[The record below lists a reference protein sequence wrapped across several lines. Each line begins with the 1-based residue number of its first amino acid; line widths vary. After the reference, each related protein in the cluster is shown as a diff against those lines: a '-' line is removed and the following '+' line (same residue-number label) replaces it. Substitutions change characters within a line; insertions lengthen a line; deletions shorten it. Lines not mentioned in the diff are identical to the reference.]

1 MADTHTAPA
10 PARRRRRMIQ
20 TRVEEVRRLTP
31 HLIRVVVGGDDL
43 ERFGAGEFTDHY
55 VKLQIP
61 PPGAPYS
68 APFDPEEIKAQHPK
82 EHWPRVRTYTVQE
95 YDAERR
101 RLTIDFVH
109 HGDTGVAGPWAA
121 NAQPG
126 DGLQLMGPGG
136 AYTPD
141 PDADWHL
148 MVGDLAVVPAISA
161 SLAPGPAGV
170 PVHVLV
176 EVDGPDDEVPLETPG
191 DLRLTWLH
199 RRADD
204 EDLLAR
210 AVRELDFPDGTVH
223 AFVHGEAASVRAIRR
238 HLLVDRGIPREA
250 LSVSGYWKRDRTEEG
265 WREDKAEWNRLVEED
280 AAATA

>member
-1 MADTHTAPA
+1 MADTNTAPA
-10 PARRRRRMIQ
+10 PARRKRRMIQ

-43 ERFGAGEFTDHY
+43 ESFGAGEFTDHY
-55 VKLQIP
+55 VKLQLP

-68 APFDPEEIKAQHPK
+68 APFDPEDVKARHPK
-82 EHWPRVRTYTVQE
+82 EHWPRVRTYTVQD

-148 MVGDLAVVPAISA
+148 MVGDEAVLPAISA
-161 SLAPGPAGV
+161 SLARVPAGV
-170 PVHVLV
+170 PVHVLI

-191 DLRLTWLH
+191 DLRLTWVH

-210 AVRELDFPDGTVH
+210 AVRELAFPDGTVH
-223 AFVHGEAASVRAIRR
+223 AFVHGEAASVRAVRR

-250 LSVSGYWKRDRTEEG
+250 LSISGYWKCERTEEG